1 MNIDVHQRLYNNNE
15 VNLNLYSNHEFIFI
29 VLVVNVLFFLFHL
42 IEIPK
47 NIARSEKIVRSRMSG
62 ESDEIMTSGLL

>member
-15 VNLNLYSNHEFIFI
+15 VIASNHGFIFI

-62 ESDEIMTSGLL
+62 ESDEIMTSSLL

>member
-29 VLVVNVLFFLFHL
+29 VLVVNVLFLFHL